1 MTDSS
6 KKQQAL
12 LDRLQNASNSPREL
26 ALLRIGTLANSLES
40 KDQEKGEDPNGSIV
54 GTAEEL
60 VNILQCTLEGS
71 PTVPELLNLLTI
83 IQNITN
89 ADVTLIEELYFSEG
103 FSAAIS
109 ELIVLHKGHI
119 DDKDSS
125 TTTDSDVDAASIAL
139 LWESLR
145 EATLKIQAAMSKLL
159 EESTNRSTPF
169 TRSELENR
177 LPLTFTIP
185 QKKDNLQIM
194 VHQVTE
200 EEETDTH
207 DTGFVMWPASLL
219 LARHVAENP
228 SLILDQVGEG
238 SSSSQTGESSLD
250 ILELGA
256 GCGLVGLTAA
266 AVLQKHREESKEDDD
281 DDNGEDHPN
290 VILTDYCPK
299 VQHNIER
306 NLDLNGLSDSGKVTG
321 LDFFDQP
328 GNDDSKYAGSLPN
341 WIDMDGNK
349 RTQVGLILA
358 ADVICYS
365 NDATNVA
372 NTISSALVPG
382 GKAMVMA
389 AGDNRRFGL
398 QEFPGA
404 CRDVGLEV
412 SVENIKADCNSF
424 FSGEGTATH
433 DLAQTSMQ
441 GYSAEDYNLTLYTMN
456 KP

>member
-1 MTDSS
+1 MTNKHQQDLLGRLETAS
-6 KKQQAL
+6 K
-12 LDRLQNASNSPREL
+12 SPHAL
-26 ALLRIGTLANSLES
+26 ALLRIGTLANCPES
-40 KDQEKGEDPNGSIV
+40 NDAKGNSNGSII

-60 VNILQCTLEGS
+60 VDILQAALTGS
-71 PTVPELLNLLTI
+71 PSAPELLNLLAI
-83 IQNITN
+83 IQNIT
-89 ADVTLIEELYFSEG
+89 DTDETLIEELYFSEG
-103 FSAAIS
+103 FSAVIS
-109 ELIVLHKGHI
+109 EL
-119 DDKDSS
+119 DSM
-125 TTTDSDVDAASIAL
+125 TKQDVVQADASI
-139 LWESLR
+139 WESLR
-145 EATLKIQAAMSKLL
+145 EATLTIQSSMSKL
-159 EESTNRSTPF
+159 EEATSRSKPF
-169 TRSELENR
+169 TRSELESR

-185 QKKDNLQIM
+185 QKKDDLEIM

-200 EEETDTH
+200 EQDPDTH

-228 SLILDQVGEG
+228 SLILDHVGG
-238 SSSSQTGESSLD
+238 SSTSQTGQALD

-266 AVLQKHREESKEDDD
+266 AVLKKHREESKEDEEED
-281 DDNGEDHPN
+281 EDHPN

-299 VQHNIER
+299 VQQNIER
-306 NLDLNGLSDSGKVTG
+306 NLDLNDLSDSGKVSG

-328 GNDDSKYAGSLPN
+328 GNDDSKYAGSLQN

-349 RTQVGLILA
+349 RPQVGLILA
-358 ADVICYS
+358 ADVVCYS

-382 GKAMVMA
+382 GKAMVMT

-398 QEFPGA
+398 SQFPDA
-404 CRDVGLEV
+404 CRDAGLEV
-412 SVENIKADCNSF
+412 SVENIKADCKSF
-424 FSGEGTATH
+424 FSGSGTATN